1 MKKTRLF
8 KYIIPLFTLIL
19 GIIIVI
25 IGIILGAKDEYIKQL
40 NLTNIQSVVDSNGIA
55 GLDINISYA
64 DVEIIASNNVSQIE
78 INAKDIS
85 RKYLSYYT
93 TNSLFVLKYD
103 FNKWHEMI
111 SVPGLIK
118 QMGKI
123 QIVIPADYSLMDI
136 QIKVGAG
143 NNRIKYLSAEKIYI
157 DCGVGNN
164 NIDCLT
170 SDYIEINNG
179 LGNVS
184 AENITSNE
192 IVVSCGAGKTN
203 IKNFHSE
210 NSEFKVGMG
219 EIKLNGIIEGN
230 SSLECGV
237 GDIKAILYGNE
248 NDYSFNLLG
257 GKIKV
262 NKKYIS
268 QNTEGKY
275 NINVKRGIGDIDI
288 IIK

>member
-8 KYIIPLFTLIL
+8 KYIIPLFTLIS
-19 GIIIVI
+19 GIIIVV

-78 INAKDIS
+78 INAKDVS

-93 TNSLFVLKYD
+93 SNSLFVLKYD

-118 QMGKI
+118 QIGKI
-123 QIVIPADYSLMDI
+123 QIIIPADFSLMDI
-136 QIKVGAG
+136 QIKVGVG
-143 NNRIKYLSAEKIYI
+143 NNSIKYLSAEKIYI

-164 NIDCLT
+164 NIDCIT

-184 AENITSNE
+184 AENITSDK
-192 IVVSCGAGKTN
+192 IVVSCGTGKTDIN
-203 IKNFHSE
+203 NFHSE

-219 EIKLNGIIEGN
+219 EIKLNGIIEGK

-237 GDIKAILYGNE
+237 GNIIATLYGNE

-257 GKIKV
+257 RKIKV
-262 NKKYIS
+262 NNRYIS

-275 NINVKRGIGDIDI
+275 NIDVKRGMGDIDI